1 MKKNLTAT
9 FLIVALSAIPLMAQ
23 NKPTD
28 TAIPQKGIKELAMA
42 TGKILGELIKRD
54 TLPVVSETE
63 LEEFVK
69 ENEAEN
75 KAKTEQANITNF
87 NKRYNA
93 LVDILATETF
103 NLTNYFEQRYAGQ
116 RILCAVVD
124 LAQALNN
131 LPNGQKEYQTI
142 ALKTKLFKLQTTQG
156 ASIVNIAYLYTLG
169 IRLSSPNQ
177 SVVAEVDNSP
187 IFAVRSINESLKEQ
201 ESILKAIKDSV
212 IDNKDSVYSEQYVDL
227 DWRYSSFLA
236 EMEKEEEE
244 RTLLN
249 VYDRLNA
256 LARALNALP
265 KEDKELYTQK
275 IGSASYVFV
284 AEHEIVNISW
294 LTKHVKGT
302 YGINYYEKSPIVN
315 SELAK
320 YPPKAKQLK

>member
-1 MKKNLTAT
+1 MKNI
-9 FLIVALSAIPLMAQ
+9 LIVPI
-23 NKPTD
+23 
-28 TAIPQKGIKELAMA
+28 
-42 TGKILGELIKRD
+42 IL
-54 TLPVVSETE
+54 TFCTVS
-63 LEEFVK
+63 
-69 ENEAEN
+69 
-75 KAKTEQANITNF
+75 
-87 NKRYNA
+87 
-93 LVDILATETF
+93 ILANDLSLNPKQMKDVQSLANNQVNAEIQDKNASLDYFTKKYNNLVNILKEETF
-103 NLTNYFEQRYAGQ
+103 NLTNYSEQRYAGQ
-116 RILCAVVD
+116 RILVAVVD
-124 LAQALNN
+124 LAKALNN

-142 ALKTKLFKLQTTQG
+142 ALKTKLFKLKTTQG
-156 ASIVNIAYLYTLG
+156 ASIVNISYLYHLG
-169 IRLSSPNQ
+169 IRLSAPNQ
-177 SVVAEVDNSP
+177 SAIADVDNSP
-187 IFAVRSINESLKEQ
+187 IFAVNPVNASLKEQ

-284 AEHEIVNISW
+284 AESKIVNISW

-315 SELAK
+315 SELSK
-320 YPPKAKQLK
+320 FTPKVTLLN